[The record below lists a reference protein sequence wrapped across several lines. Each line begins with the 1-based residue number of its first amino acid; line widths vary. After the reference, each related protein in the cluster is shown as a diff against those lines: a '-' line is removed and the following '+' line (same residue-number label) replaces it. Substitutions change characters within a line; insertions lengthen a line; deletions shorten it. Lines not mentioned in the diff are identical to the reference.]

1 MGPNDAQI
9 IRVYTREKGAVIAD
23 VTLDSGADAEV
34 VVDVEAGS
42 AAIGSGAQWQLGL
55 VVKDLVNGTTIAFT
69 NTPPAVNGNLGT
81 APWST
86 QAETFAYTVPSANL
100 TGSKGDL
107 CKVYAYLLIG
117 NGLTEYD
124 ASFAESPSFLVR
136 PSRASPSTRPGRS
149 RLARAPHSP

>member
-42 AAIGSGAQWQLGL
+42 AAIGTNSKWQLGI
-55 VVKDLVNGTTIAFT
+55 VIKDLVNGTTIAFT
-69 NTPPAVNGNLGT
+69 NTPPPLSGSLGA
-81 APWST
+81 APWGT

-100 TGSKGDL
+100 AGSKGDL
-107 CKVYAYLLIG
+107 CQVYAYLLIG

-124 ASFAESPSFLVR
+124 ASFAESPVFLVL
-136 PSRASPSTRPGRS
+136 P
-149 RLARAPHSP
+149 